1 MTNKVSVFL
10 RAVRGELKK
19 VNWPNRPKLIRSTFI
34 VIMAIIVFAIIIG
47 GMDFVFFQILKLFLR

>member
-1 MTNKVSVFL
+1 MANKVTVFL

-19 VNWPNRPKLIRSTFI
+19 VSWPDRPRLIRSTVI

-47 GMDFVFFQILKLFLR
+47 GMDLVFFQVLKLLLR

>member
-1 MTNKVSVFL
+1 MTKKVSVFL

-19 VNWPNRPKLIRSTFI
+19 VSWPNRPKLIRSTLI
-34 VIMAIIVFAIIIG
+34 VIMAIIIFAIIIG